1 MLETLKNSGRRI
13 GRQINRAWESVSE
26 GWNELLGHSGNA
38 LTHFSR
44 RSAGDGKADAGDAVF
59 PAWGLLAGEMEET
72 GKDVVVRLELPG
84 LDRKDCRIEID
95 GNVLTVSGEKHVE
108 RETEDSIYHVVE
120 RAYGRFER
128 SIVLPRHVDTERA
141 QADFVNGVLTVR
153 LPKLGGGKVRV
164 IPVT

>member
-1 MLETLKNSGRRI
+1 MLESLKNSGRRI

-26 GWNELLGHSGNA
+26 GWNELLGRSGNA

-44 RSAGDGKADAGDAVF
+44 RSTGNGQSDATDTGF
-59 PAWGLLAGEMEET
+59 PVWALLAGEMEET

-108 RETEDSIYHVVE
+108 RETDDSIYHVVE
-120 RAYGRFER
+120 RAYGSFER

-141 QADFVNGVLTVR
+141 RADFVNGVLTVR
-153 LPKLGGGKVRV
+153 MPKLDGGKARV
-164 IPVT
+164 IPVS